1 MLRPTS
7 AYARQ
12 RGDASQSGIA
22 TARPPR
28 TPSHMTALIER
39 QQARQAQRE
48 QQAQQARTSGD
59 EPQPAWV
66 QLWHMCAQPKAR
78 HALYSP

>member
-1 MLRPTS
+1 
-7 AYARQ
+7 
-12 RGDASQSGIA
+12 
-22 TARPPR
+22 
-28 TPSHMTALIER
+28 MTALIER

-48 QQAQQARTSGD
+48 QQAQQAQQARTSGD

-66 QLWHMCAQPKAR
+66 KLWHMCAQPKAR